1 MVHKFFDVTDSRN
14 DQGKDDET
22 LHKTVYL
29 GNSNLKENH
38 MRIGIIIGRIG
49 GVDGVALET
58 EKWIKVLEMLGH
70 EVFIISGEFESW
82 QMDYKHHSLFPALSF
97 FSAEAEWEQRKA
109 FFEPDE
115 DPGPLLEHVDRWSD
129 MIAKTLLQWV
139 KDKQIEVIL
148 SENASAL
155 PCQLSMGV
163 AIKKL
168 INYTALPI
176 VTHDHDFHWERGE
189 RYMSVHPEVNR
200 FVNDNFPLLLTDVR
214 HAVINT
220 FGVET
225 FKNRFGI
232 DALLVPNVMDFNRP
246 YGVPTP
252 ENQFFLR
259 DVGVKK
265 GEIALLQVTRIVRR
279 KGIETA
285 ISLLDKLQDTK
296 LKLVITGNHN
306 DDENQEYYN
315 ELIDQIH
322 DLNLSR
328 QVIFAH
334 HKVLDHKDLSDVYAH
349 GRACTY
355 FSTYEGFGNAFVE
368 CVLAK
373 KPIFVNNYKPVY
385 MQDIGSKGFET
396 VMIED
401 SELTDEKVH
410 QMSDIIYDPER
421 CREIGAFNFEVGK
434 KHFSFE
440 VLEEKLSQLFTF

>member
-1 MVHKFFDVTDSRN
+1 MN
-14 DQGKDDET
+14 
-22 LHKTVYL
+22 
-29 GNSNLKENH
+29 

-58 EKWIKVLEMLGH
+58 EKWIEVLKKLGH
-70 EVFIISGEFESW
+70 EVYIMSGEFESW
-82 QMDYKHHSLFPALSF
+82 TIDYEHDYLYPALSF
-97 FSAEAEWEQRKA
+97 FSPEAEWEQRKA

-115 DPGPLLEHVDRWSD
+115 DPDLLLNHVESWSD
-129 MIAKTLLQWV
+129 AIEKDMRKWV
-139 KDKQIEVIL
+139 KEKKIDVLL

-155 PCQLSMGV
+155 PCQLSMGI

-168 INYTALPI
+168 IKNTGLPI

-189 RYMSVHPEVNR
+189 RYVSIHPEVNNY
-200 FVNDNFPLLLTDVR
+200 VDDNFPLLLPNVK

-225 FKNRFGI
+225 FKNRFNI
-232 DALLVPNVMDFNRP
+232 DATLVPNVMDFNRI

-259 DVGVKK
+259 DVGVTED
-265 GEIALLQVTRIVRR
+265 EIALLQVTRIVRR

-285 ISLLDKLQDTK
+285 ISLIDKLNDKK
-296 LKLVITGNHN
+296 LKLVITGNNN
-306 DDENQEYYN
+306 DDENKEYYN

-322 DLNLSR
+322 ELNLSN
-328 QVIFAH
+328 QIIFAA

-349 GRACTY
+349 GRAVTY

-368 CVLAK
+368 TVLAK

-385 MQDIGSKGFET
+385 MQDIGNKGFET

-401 SELTDEKVH
+401 GNLTSESVQ
-410 QMSDIIYDPER
+410 QMSDIIYNPKR
-421 CREIGAFNFEVGK
+421 CIEIGEYNFNLGK
-434 KHFSFE
+434 KYFSFE
-440 VLEEKLSQLFTF
+440 VLEEKLTNLFKF

>member
-1 MVHKFFDVTDSRN
+1 
-14 DQGKDDET
+14 
-22 LHKTVYL
+22 
-29 GNSNLKENH
+29 

-58 EKWIKVLEMLGH
+58 EKWIHILKKLGH

-82 QMDYKHHSLFPALSF
+82 QMDYEHHTLFPALSF
-97 FSAEAEWEQRKA
+97 FVAEAEWEQRKA
-109 FFEPDE
+109 FFEPDK
-115 DPGPLLEHVDRWSD
+115 DPNILIDHVERWSE
-129 MIAKTLLQWV
+129 MIQKKLQEWV
-139 KDKQIEVIL
+139 KKKKIEVIL

-168 INYTALPI
+168 IERTQLPI
-176 VTHDHDFHWERGE
+176 VTHDHDFHWERGQ
-189 RYMSVHPEVNR
+189 RYMSEHPEINQYVD
-200 FVNDNFPLLLTDVR
+200 DNFPLLLPNVK

-225 FKNRFGI
+225 FKNRFGT
-232 DALLVPNVMDFNRP
+232 DALLVPNVMDFDRD
-246 YGVPTP
+246 YGLPTP

-259 DVGVKK
+259 DVGVKAD
-265 GEIALLQVTRIVRR
+265 EIALLQVTRIVRR

-285 ISLLDKLQDTK
+285 ISLIEKLNDKK
-296 LKLVITGNHN
+296 LKLVITGNNH
-306 DDENQEYYN
+306 DDENKEYYN

-322 DLNLSR
+322 ALNLSR
-328 QVIFAH
+328 QVIFAS

-368 CVLAK
+368 SVLAK
-373 KPIFVNNYKPVY
+373 KPIFVNDYKPVY
-385 MQDIGSKGFET
+385 SQDIGSKGFYT

-401 SELTDEKVH
+401 SNLTNEKVE
-410 QMSDIIYDPER
+410 QMAEIIYDTKR
-421 CREIGAFNFEVGK
+421 CKEIGEYNFKVGK
-434 KHFSFE
+434 KHFSYE
-440 VLEEKLSQLFTF
+440 VLEQKLMELFTF

>member
-1 MVHKFFDVTDSRN
+1 
-14 DQGKDDET
+14 
-22 LHKTVYL
+22 
-29 GNSNLKENH
+29 

-58 EKWIKVLEMLGH
+58 EKWIDILKKLGN
-70 EVFIISGEFESW
+70 EVFIMSGEFESW
-82 QMDYKHHSLFPALSF
+82 QMDYEHNYLFPALSF

-109 FFEPDE
+109 FFEPDK
-115 DPGPLLEHVDRWSD
+115 DAGPLLDHVENWSNKIEEA
-129 MIAKTLLQWV
+129 MLKWVTAKKIDVL
-139 KDKQIEVIL
+139 L

-168 INYTALPI
+168 IQKTGLPI

-189 RYMSVHPEVNR
+189 RYVSVHPEINQ
-200 FVNDNFPLLLTDVR
+200 FVDANFPLLLPNVK

-225 FKNRFGI
+225 FKNRFDI
-232 DALLVPNVMDFNRP
+232 DATLVPNVMDFNRI

-252 ENQFFLR
+252 ENKFFLR
-259 DVGVKK
+259 DVGVSED
-265 GEIALLQVTRIVRR
+265 EIALLQVTRIVRR

-285 ISLLDKLQDTK
+285 ISLIDKLADKK
-296 LKLVITGNHN
+296 LKLVITGNNN
-306 DDENQEYYN
+306 DDENKEYYN

-322 DLNLSR
+322 ELNLSN
-328 QVIFAH
+328 QIMFAA

-349 GRACTY
+349 GRAATY

-368 CVLAK
+368 TILAK

-385 MQDIGSKGFET
+385 MQDIGNKGFET

-401 SELTDEKVH
+401 GSLTNHSVQ
-410 QMSDIIYDPER
+410 QMSDIIYNPKR
-421 CREIGAFNFEVGK
+421 CLEIGEYNFNLGK
-434 KHFSFE
+434 KHFSYE
-440 VLEEKLSQLFTF
+440 VLEEKLSDLFKF

>member
-1 MVHKFFDVTDSRN
+1 
-14 DQGKDDET
+14 
-22 LHKTVYL
+22 
-29 GNSNLKENH
+29 

-58 EKWIKVLEMLGH
+58 EKWIDILKKLGH
-70 EVFIISGEFESW
+70 EVFIMSGEFESW
-82 QMDYKHHSLFPALSF
+82 NMDYEHDYLFPALSF
-97 FSAEAEWEQRKA
+97 FSVEAEWGQRKA
-109 FFEPDE
+109 FYQPDE
-115 DPGPLLEHVDRWSD
+115 DPGSLLDHVEDASN
-129 MIAKTLLQWV
+129 MIFEAMLQWV
-139 KDKQIEVIL
+139 ADKKIDVIL

-155 PCQLSMGV
+155 PCHLSMGV

-168 INYTALPI
+168 IKNTGLPI

-189 RYMSVHPEVNR
+189 RYVSKHPEINQYVD
-200 FVNDNFPLLLTDVR
+200 DNFPLLLPNVR

-225 FKNRFGI
+225 FKKRFNI
-232 DALLVPNVMDFNRP
+232 NATLVPNVMDFNRV

-252 ENQFFLR
+252 ENQFFLK
-259 DVGVKK
+259 DIGITED
-265 GEIALLQVTRIVRR
+265 EIALLQVTRIVRR

-285 ISLLDKLQDTK
+285 ISLIDKLDDKK
-296 LKLVITGNHN
+296 LKLVITGNNN
-306 DDENQEYYN
+306 DDENKEYYN

-322 DLNLSR
+322 QLNIAS
-328 QVIFAH
+328 QVIFAA

-385 MQDIGSKGFET
+385 MQDIGNKGFET
-396 VMIED
+396 VMTED
-401 SELTDEKVH
+401 GLLTNEKVQ
-410 QMSDIIYDPER
+410 QMADIIYNPKR
-421 CREIGAFNFEVGK
+421 CIEIGEYNFNLGK
-434 KHFSFE
+434 KYFSYE
-440 VLEEKLSQLFTF
+440 VLEEKLNSLFTF

>member
-1 MVHKFFDVTDSRN
+1 
-14 DQGKDDET
+14 
-22 LHKTVYL
+22 
-29 GNSNLKENH
+29 

-58 EKWIKVLEMLGH
+58 EKWIDILKKLGH
-70 EVFIISGEFESW
+70 EVFIMSGEFESW
-82 QMDYKHHSLFPALSF
+82 NMDYKHDYLFPALSF
-97 FSAEAEWEQRKA
+97 FSADAEWEQRKA
-109 FFEPDE
+109 FFEPDK
-115 DPGPLLEHVDRWSD
+115 DPDPLLDHVEKLSN
-129 MIAKTLLQWV
+129 MIERVLGQWV
-139 KDKQIEVIL
+139 NDKKIDVIL

-155 PCQLSMGV
+155 PCQLSMGI

-168 INYTALPI
+168 IKNTGLPI
-176 VTHDHDFHWERGE
+176 VTHDHDFHWERGQ
-189 RYMSVHPEVNR
+189 RYISAHPEINQYVD
-200 FVNDNFPLLLTDVR
+200 DNFPLLLPDVK

-225 FKNRFGI
+225 FKKRFNI
-232 DALLVPNVMDFNRP
+232 DATLVPNVMDFNRI

-252 ENQFFLR
+252 ENKFFLR

-285 ISLLDKLQDTK
+285 ISLIDKLNDKK
-296 LKLVITGNHN
+296 LKLIITGNNN
-306 DDENQEYYN
+306 DDENKEYHN

-322 DLNLSR
+322 ELNLSR
-328 QVIFAH
+328 QIVFAA

-368 CVLAK
+368 AVLAK

-396 VMIED
+396 VMTQD
-401 SELTDEKVH
+401 SKLTNQKVQ
-410 QMSDIIYDPER
+410 QMSDIIYNRKR
-421 CREIGAFNFEVGK
+421 CREIGEFNFELGK
-434 KHFSFE
+434 KHFSYD
-440 VLEEKLSQLFTF
+440 VLEEKLNKLFTF

>member
-1 MVHKFFDVTDSRN
+1 
-14 DQGKDDET
+14 
-22 LHKTVYL
+22 
-29 GNSNLKENH
+29 

-58 EKWIKVLEMLGH
+58 EKWIDILKKLGH
-70 EVFIISGEFESW
+70 EVFILSGEFESW
-82 QMDYKHHSLFPALSF
+82 QMDYEHHTLFPALSF

-109 FFEPDE
+109 FFEPDK
-115 DPGPLLEHVDRWSD
+115 DPGILLDHVERWSE
-129 MIAKTLLQWV
+129 MIEKRMLEWIHN
-139 KDKQIEVIL
+139 KKIEVLL

-168 INYTALPI
+168 IQRTGLPI

-189 RYMSVHPEVNR
+189 RYLSVHPEVNSY
-200 FVNDNFPLLLTDVR
+200 VDDNFPLLLPGVK

-232 DALLVPNVMDFNRP
+232 DALLVPNVMDFNKV
-246 YGVPTP
+246 YGVPTE
-252 ENQFFLR
+252 ENQFFLK

-265 GEIALLQVTRIVRR
+265 DEIGLLQVTRIVRR

-285 ISLLDKLQDTK
+285 ISLIEKLHDKK
-296 LKLVITGNHN
+296 LKLVITGNNN
-306 DDENQEYYN
+306 DDENKEYYN

-328 QVIFAH
+328 QIIFAS

-368 CVLAK
+368 AVLAK

-385 MQDIGSKGFET
+385 MQDIGNKGFDT

-401 SELTDEKVH
+401 SNLTNDKVQ
-410 QMSDIIYDPER
+410 QMADIIYDPVR
-421 CREIGAFNFEVGK
+421 CREIGAYNFEIGK
-434 KHFSFE
+434 KYFSYE
-440 VLEEKLSQLFTF
+440 VLEDKLNELFTF

>member
-1 MVHKFFDVTDSRN
+1 
-14 DQGKDDET
+14 
-22 LHKTVYL
+22 
-29 GNSNLKENH
+29 

-58 EKWIKVLEMLGH
+58 EKWIDILNKLGH
-70 EVFIISGEFESW
+70 EVFIMSGEFESW
-82 QMDYKHHSLFPALSF
+82 IMDYKHNYLFPSLSF

-109 FFEPDE
+109 FFEPDK
-115 DPGPLLEHVDRWSD
+115 DPDALLNHVEKWSN
-129 MIAKTLLQWV
+129 MIERVLDQWV
-139 KDKQIEVIL
+139 KDKKIDVIL

-155 PCQLSMGV
+155 PCQLSMGI

-168 INYTALPI
+168 IKNTGLPI
-176 VTHDHDFHWERGE
+176 VTHDHDFHWERGQ
-189 RYMSVHPEVNR
+189 RYISAYPEINQYVD
-200 FVNDNFPLLLTDVR
+200 DNFPLLLPDVK

-225 FKNRFGI
+225 FKKRFNI
-232 DALLVPNVMDFNRP
+232 DATLVPNVMDFNRV
-246 YGVPTP
+246 YGVPTTD
-252 ENQFFLR
+252 NQFFMK

-265 GEIALLQVTRIVRR
+265 NEIALLQVTRIVRR

-285 ISLLDKLQDTK
+285 ISLIDQLNDNK
-296 LKLVITGNHN
+296 LKLVITGNNN
-306 DDENQEYYN
+306 DDENKEYYN

-322 DLNLSR
+322 ALNLSK
-328 QVIFAH
+328 QIIFAS

-349 GRACTY
+349 GRTCTY

-368 CVLAK
+368 AVLAK

-401 SELTDEKVH
+401 SKLTNEKVE
-410 QMSDIIYDPER
+410 QMSDIIYNPKR
-421 CREIGAFNFEVGK
+421 CREIGEFNFELGK
-434 KHFSFE
+434 KHFSYD
-440 VLEEKLSQLFTF
+440 VLEEKLNKLFTF

>member
-1 MVHKFFDVTDSRN
+1 
-14 DQGKDDET
+14 
-22 LHKTVYL
+22 
-29 GNSNLKENH
+29 

-58 EKWIKVLEMLGH
+58 EKWIDILKKLGH
-70 EVFIISGEFESW
+70 EVFIMSGEFESW
-82 QMDYKHHSLFPALSF
+82 DMDYEHDYLFPALSF
-97 FSAEAEWEQRKA
+97 FSVEAEWGQRKA
-109 FFEPDE
+109 FYEPDK
-115 DPGPLLEHVDRWSD
+115 DPEPLLDHVENASN
-129 MIAKTLLQWV
+129 MIYEAMLQWV
-139 KDKQIEVIL
+139 ADKKIDAIL

-155 PCQLSMGV
+155 PCHLSMGV

-168 INYTALPI
+168 ITDTGLPI

-189 RYMSVHPEVNR
+189 RYVSVHPEINQ
-200 FVNDNFPLLLTDVR
+200 FVDDNFPLLLPNVK

-225 FKNRFGI
+225 FKNRFNI
-232 DALLVPNVMDFNRP
+232 DATLVPNVMDFNRV

-252 ENQFFLR
+252 ENQFFLK
-259 DVGVKK
+259 DVGITDD
-265 GEIALLQVTRIVRR
+265 EIALLQVTRIVRR

-285 ISLLDKLQDTK
+285 ISLIDKLDDKK
-296 LKLVITGNHN
+296 LKLVITGNNN
-306 DDENQEYYN
+306 DDENKEYYN

-322 DLNLSR
+322 DLNLAN
-328 QVIFAH
+328 QVIFAA

-385 MQDIGSKGFET
+385 MQDIGNKGFET
-396 VMIED
+396 VMTED
-401 SELTDEKVH
+401 GNLTNEKVQ
-410 QMSDIIYDPER
+410 QMSDIIYNPKR
-421 CREIGAFNFEVGK
+421 CLEIGEYNFNLGK
-434 KHFSFE
+434 KYFSYD
-440 VLEEKLSQLFTF
+440 VLEEKLNTLFAF

>member
-1 MVHKFFDVTDSRN
+1 
-14 DQGKDDET
+14 
-22 LHKTVYL
+22 
-29 GNSNLKENH
+29 

-58 EKWIKVLEMLGH
+58 EKWIDILNKLGH
-70 EVFIISGEFESW
+70 EVFIMSGEFESW
-82 QMDYKHHSLFPALSF
+82 KMDRKHHTLFPALSF

-115 DPGPLLEHVDRWSD
+115 DPNPLLEHIDRWSD
-129 MIAKTLLQWV
+129 MIEKRLLRWV
-139 KDKQIEVIL
+139 KAKKIEVIL

-168 INYTALPI
+168 IKRTGLPI

-189 RYMSVHPEVNR
+189 RYMSVHPEVNQY
-200 FVNDNFPLLLTDVR
+200 VNENFPLLLPDVR

-225 FKNRFGI
+225 FKNRFGRK
-232 DALLVPNVMDFNRP
+232 ALLVPNVMDFNRP
-246 YGVPTP
+246 YGIPTP
-252 ENQFFLR
+252 ENEFFLR
-259 DVGVKK
+259 DVGVRE

-285 ISLLDKLQDTK
+285 ISLIDKLNDDK
-296 LKLVITGNHN
+296 LKLVITGNNH
-306 DDENQEYYN
+306 DDENKEYYN

-328 QVIFAH
+328 QVIFAS
-334 HKVLDHKDLSDVYAH
+334 HKVTDHKDLSDVYAH

-385 MQDIGSKGFET
+385 MQDIGNKGFET

-401 SELTDEKVH
+401 SHLTDDKVK
-410 QMSDIIYDPER
+410 QMAEIIYDPVR
-421 CREIGAFNFEVGK
+421 CREIGEYNFEVGK
-434 KHFSFE
+434 KHFSYE
-440 VLEEKLSQLFTF
+440 VLEQKLNTLFTF

>member
-1 MVHKFFDVTDSRN
+1 
-14 DQGKDDET
+14 
-22 LHKTVYL
+22 
-29 GNSNLKENH
+29 

-58 EKWIKVLEMLGH
+58 EKWIDILKKLGH
-70 EVFIISGEFESW
+70 EVFIMSGEFESW
-82 QMDYKHHSLFPALSF
+82 IMDYERDYLFPALSF

-109 FFEPDE
+109 FFEPDK
-115 DPGPLLEHVDRWSD
+115 DPEPLLAHVEKWST
-129 MIAKTLLQWV
+129 MIEGVLLQWV
-139 KDKQIEVIL
+139 NNKKIDVIL

-155 PCQLSMGV
+155 PCQLSMGI

-168 INYTALPI
+168 IKNTGLPI

-189 RYMSVHPEVNR
+189 RYMSSHPEINQYVD
-200 FVNDNFPLLLTDVR
+200 DNFPLLLPNVK

-225 FKNRFGI
+225 FKKRFHI
-232 DALLVPNVMDFNRP
+232 DATLVPNVMDFNRV

-252 ENQFFLR
+252 ENQFFLK

-285 ISLLDKLQDTK
+285 ISLIDKLNDKK
-296 LKLVITGNHN
+296 LKLVITGNNH
-306 DDENQEYYN
+306 DDENKEYFN

-322 DLNLSR
+322 KLNLSR
-328 QVIFAH
+328 QIVFAS

-368 CVLAK
+368 GVLAK

-385 MQDIGSKGFET
+385 MQDIGNKGFET

-401 SELTDEKVH
+401 SHLTNEKVQ
-410 QMSDIIYDPER
+410 QMSDIIYDPKR
-421 CREIGAFNFEVGK
+421 CKEIGEFNFELGK
-434 KHFSFE
+434 KYFSYD
-440 VLEEKLSQLFTF
+440 VLEEKLNALFTF

>member
-1 MVHKFFDVTDSRN
+1 
-14 DQGKDDET
+14 
-22 LHKTVYL
+22 
-29 GNSNLKENH
+29 

-58 EKWIKVLEMLGH
+58 EKWIDILKKLGN
-70 EVFIISGEFESW
+70 EVFIMSGEFESW
-82 QMDYKHHSLFPALSF
+82 KMDYEHNYLFPALSF

-109 FFEPDE
+109 FFEPDK
-115 DPGPLLEHVDRWSD
+115 DAGPLLDHVENWSN
-129 MIAKTLLQWV
+129 MIEEAMLKWVTAKKIDVL
-139 KDKQIEVIL
+139 L

-168 INYTALPI
+168 IQKTGLPI

-189 RYMSVHPEVNR
+189 RYVSVHPEINQ
-200 FVNDNFPLLLTDVR
+200 FVDANFPLLLPNVK

-225 FKNRFGI
+225 FKNRFDI
-232 DALLVPNVMDFNRP
+232 DATLVPNVMDFNRI

-252 ENQFFLR
+252 ENKFFLR
-259 DVGVKK
+259 DVGVSED
-265 GEIALLQVTRIVRR
+265 EIALLQVTRIVRR

-285 ISLLDKLQDTK
+285 ISLIDKLADKK
-296 LKLVITGNHN
+296 LKLVITGNNN
-306 DDENQEYYN
+306 DDENKEYYN

-322 DLNLSR
+322 ELNLSN
-328 QVIFAH
+328 QIIFAA

-349 GRACTY
+349 GRAATY

-368 CVLAK
+368 TILAK

-385 MQDIGSKGFET
+385 MQDIGNKGFET

-401 SELTDEKVH
+401 GSLTNHSVQ
-410 QMSDIIYDPER
+410 QMSDIIYNPKR
-421 CREIGAFNFEVGK
+421 CLEIGEYNFNLGK
-434 KHFSFE
+434 KHFSYE
-440 VLEEKLSQLFTF
+440 VLEEKLSGLFKF

>member
-1 MVHKFFDVTDSRN
+1 
-14 DQGKDDET
+14 
-22 LHKTVYL
+22 
-29 GNSNLKENH
+29 

-58 EKWIKVLEMLGH
+58 EKWIDVLKKLGH
-70 EVFIISGEFESW
+70 QVFIMSGEFESW
-82 QMDYKHHSLFPALSF
+82 DIDREQDTLFPALSF

-115 DPGPLLEHVDRWSD
+115 DPNLLLDHIEKWSN
-129 MIAKTLLQWV
+129 MIEKRLLRWV
-139 KDKQIEVIL
+139 KEKKIEVVL

-168 INYTALPI
+168 IQRTSLPI

-189 RYMSVHPEVNR
+189 RYISVHPEVNQY
-200 FVNDNFPLLLTDVR
+200 VDENFPLLLPGVK

-232 DALLVPNVMDFNRP
+232 DALLVPNVMDFNRA
-246 YGVPTP
+246 YGIPTP
-252 ENQFFLR
+252 ENEFFLK
-259 DVGVKK
+259 DVGVRE

-285 ISLLDKLQDTK
+285 ISLIDKLDDKK
-296 LKLVITGNHN
+296 LKLVITGNNH
-306 DDENQEYYN
+306 DDENKEYYN

-328 QVIFAH
+328 QVIFAS

-385 MQDIGSKGFET
+385 MQDIGNKGFET

-401 SELTDEKVH
+401 SHLTDEKVK
-410 QMSDIIYDPER
+410 QMADIIYDPQR
-421 CREIGAFNFEVGK
+421 CREIGEYNFQVGK
-434 KHFSFE
+434 KHFSYE
-440 VLEEKLSQLFTF
+440 VLEQKLNTLFTF

>member
-1 MVHKFFDVTDSRN
+1 MK
-14 DQGKDDET
+14 
-22 LHKTVYL
+22 
-29 GNSNLKENH
+29 
-38 MRIGIIIGRIG
+38 IGIIIGRIG

-58 EKWIKVLEMLGH
+58 EKWIDILNKLGH

-82 QMDYKHHSLFPALSF
+82 QMDYQHHTLFPALSF

-109 FFEPDE
+109 FFEPDK
-115 DPGPLLEHVDRWSD
+115 DPNLLLDHVEKWSD
-129 MIAKTLLQWV
+129 MIENRLLEWV
-139 KDKQIEVIL
+139 SNKKIDIIL
-148 SENASAL
+148 SENSSAL

-168 INYTALPI
+168 IKKTGLPI

-189 RYMSVHPEVNR
+189 RYLSIHPEVNQY
-200 FVNDNFPLLLTDVR
+200 VDDNFPLLLPHVK

-232 DALLVPNVMDFNRP
+232 DAVLVPNVMDFNRN
-246 YGVPTP
+246 YGMPTP

-259 DVGVKK
+259 DVGVKED
-265 GEIALLQVTRIVRR
+265 EIALLQVTRIVRR

-285 ISLLDKLQDTK
+285 ISLIEKLNDKK
-296 LKLVITGNHN
+296 LKLVITGNNH
-306 DDENQEYYN
+306 DDENKEYYN

-322 DLNLSR
+322 DLKLSR
-328 QVIFAH
+328 QIIFAS

-368 CVLAK
+368 SVLAK

-385 MQDIGSKGFET
+385 MQDIGNKGFET

-401 SELTDEKVH
+401 SNLTNEKVR
-410 QMSDIIYDPER
+410 QMADIIYNPKR
-421 CREIGAFNFEVGK
+421 CREIGEYNFKVGK
-434 KHFSFE
+434 KHFSYE
-440 VLEEKLSQLFTF
+440 VLEQKLIELFTF